1 MRSLMNIVAM
11 ELRLGRKHDDLW
23 REAECQVGLLGLSRG
38 AERYQ
43 KQVARCYA
51 QLRCQQLDRSSHSYV
66 FEQIRKGLYQRDRA
80 FMLQLA
86 VLGAGLFCA
95 LLLFYR
101 ASGGV
106 I

>member
-11 ELRLGRKHDDLW
+11 ELRLGRKHEDLW
-23 REAECQVGLLGLSRG
+23 RKAEYQVTQLGLARG

-51 QLRCQQLDRSSHSYV
+51 QLRCQELDRSSHSYI

-80 FMLQLA
+80 FIMQLA
-86 VLGAGLFCA
+86 LLGAGLLCS

-101 ASGGV
+101 AGGGV